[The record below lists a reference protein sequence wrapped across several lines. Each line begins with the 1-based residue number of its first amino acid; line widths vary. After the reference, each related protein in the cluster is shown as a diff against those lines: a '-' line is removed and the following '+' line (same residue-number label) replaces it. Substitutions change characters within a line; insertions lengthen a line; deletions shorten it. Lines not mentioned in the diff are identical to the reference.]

1 MNKKYLLELFN
12 NGESAI
18 KIAVRENICITE
30 LIPLFQNAYENGITN
45 SKPFKPY
52 ASLRDEQIINYWNS
66 GQYTYESISKF
77 YGITR
82 ERIRQILSK
91 HKRRGYLI
99 KSTKAVSESRHLSFI
114 EDQIN
119 SHTIDQVKE
128 MYLEGIPKSEI
139 LQSTE
144 LNNEAYELVLANLKK
159 QNKVSSKLRIFN
171 QIKDSRENIGQLK
184 KYRYSII
191 LRMRKDNRKL
201 IEIADELGVSKIRL
215 TQIINSMRDI
225 GIEIPN
231 SRDSGSPMDADEL
244 LERLN
249 EIEAYL
255 DDGLAINEIG
265 TNMRMSPHHVA
276 NLIYKHFVRT

>member
-12 NGESAI
+12 KGESAI
-18 KIAVRENICITE
+18 KIAVREKICITE
-30 LIPLFQNAYENGITN
+30 LVPLFQEAYENGLTN
-45 SKPFKPY
+45 FKPFKPY

-82 ERIRQILSK
+82 ERIRQILAK
-91 HKRRGYLI
+91 HKRRGYVI
-99 KSTKAVSESRHLSFI
+99 KSTKAVSKSRHLSFI
-114 EDQIN
+114 EDQIS

-144 LNNEAYELVLANLKK
+144 LNNEAYELVLANLTK
-159 QNKVSSKLRIFN
+159 QNQVSSKLRIFN

-215 TQIINSMRDI
+215 TQIINAMRDI

-231 SRDSGSPMDADEL
+231 TRDSGRPLGTDEL
-244 LERLN
+244 WERLN

-265 TNMRMSPHHVA
+265 VNMRMSPHHVA